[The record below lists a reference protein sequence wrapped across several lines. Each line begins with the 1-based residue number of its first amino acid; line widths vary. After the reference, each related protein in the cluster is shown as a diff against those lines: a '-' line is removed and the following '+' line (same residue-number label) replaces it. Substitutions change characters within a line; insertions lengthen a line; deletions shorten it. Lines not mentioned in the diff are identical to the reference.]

1 MKNIMLAPS
10 LLSADF
16 SDLKSVIRL
25 IENNNGSVVHI
36 DVMDGI
42 FVPQISY
49 GQPIVS
55 SIRPLT
61 KLPFD
66 VHLMIEHPENHI
78 ESFVQAG
85 ADWITFHQEAA
96 VHCHRI
102 VQQIHSY
109 GKKAGI
115 SIVPSTPISSLFE
128 ILEYVDLVLVMTVN
142 PGFGGQKLIPSCV
155 KKISDLVK
163 FREEQGL
170 NFMISVDGGV
180 NAETLPLV
188 VNAGSDVVVSGSAF
202 FNGQLKWENFDK

>member
-1 MKNIMLAPS
+1 MEKIMLAPS

-16 SDLKSVIRL
+16 SDLKSAIQL
-25 IENNNGSVVHI
+25 IENNNGSIIHI

-49 GQPIVS
+49 GQPIVA

-66 VHLMIEHPENHI
+66 VHLMIEHPENQI

-102 VQQIHSY
+102 VQQIHGF

-115 SIVPSTPISSLFE
+115 SIVPSTPISALYE

-155 KKISDLVK
+155 KKITELVQ
-163 FREEQGL
+163 FRKEYGL
-170 NFMISVDGGV
+170 NFKISVDGGV
-180 NAETLPLV
+180 NEETLPLV
-188 VNAGSDVVVSGSAF
+188 VNAGSDIVVSGSAF
-202 FNGQLKWENFDK
+202 FQGKLKWEN

>member
-1 MKNIMLAPS
+1 MLAPS

-16 SDLKSVIRL
+16 SDLKSAIRL

-78 ESFVQAG
+78 ESFVQSG

-109 GKKAGI
+109 FRLTVLHFLNQKNLRTK
-115 SIVPSTPISSLFE
+115 VTELTLYFSL
-128 ILEYVDLVLVMTVN
+128 Y
-142 PGFGGQKLIPSCV
+142 LIITDV
-155 KKISDLVK
+155 FI
-163 FREEQGL
+163 
-170 NFMISVDGGV
+170 
-180 NAETLPLV
+180 V
-188 VNAGSDVVVSGSAF
+188 VNISF
-202 FNGQLKWENFDK
+202 FNSHIIEDKLLFLNNIKNNLTYYHKQSINFNPF